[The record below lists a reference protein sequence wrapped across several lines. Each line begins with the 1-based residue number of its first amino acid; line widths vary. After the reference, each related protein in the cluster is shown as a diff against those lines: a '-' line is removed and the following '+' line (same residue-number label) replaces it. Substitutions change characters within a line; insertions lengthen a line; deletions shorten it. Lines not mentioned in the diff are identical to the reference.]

1 MTNNLTSV
9 TKYKNSDRAN
19 FQAWR
24 RTLSAALSTHS
35 EKLLTIVTDKELAKS
50 VLIKYKDADAS
61 DLEII
66 RDEADTA
73 AWHIFVA
80 SIEDQTSNS
89 GHVDCGNQILVDETN
104 EDMTTRMLARLS
116 EESNRR

>member
-9 TKYKNSDRAN
+9 IKYKNSDRAN

-24 RTLSAALSTHS
+24 RTLSAALSTHP

-80 SIEDQTSNS
+80 SIEDP
-89 GHVDCGNQILVDETN
+89 
-104 EDMTTRMLARLS
+104 TTLAALEREYLKNGQPCKDS
-116 EESNRR
+116 FSPHECTPRA